1 MKKFACLFV
10 VSTLWALGAGLAPQN
25 VFKNGDGTPCGP
37 EGDAKP
43 EKLKALNRDKNRF
56 ATPSV
61 DDIDSDVTLA
71 AMLSP
76 GEDEGRFDQTK
87 AARIVGFVVK
97 VKAGGQESC
106 NCHASDPND
115 RDTHIE
121 LALSPDAP
129 RNQRVVVEVTPR
141 TRAIRA
147 ERGNSEDKPSD
158 WKTDTLLSHSDT
170 GILGRWIEVTGWL
183 MFDFEH
189 TAIAENTSP
198 GNQNNVR
205 ATCWELH
212 PVTQI
217 KVLGGAPDTTP
228 LLAPSTLRALQSA
241 HAQHV
246 RRDPERQK
254 KIADRNKANQ
264 EVVKEDE
271 KSEHP

>member
-1 MKKFACLFV
+1 MKKLACVIV
-10 VSTLWALGAGLAPQN
+10 VSSLLALGAGLASQDT
-25 VFKNGDGTPCGP
+25 FKNSDGTPCGP
-37 EGDAKP
+37 EGDAKNDR
-43 EKLKALNRDKNRF
+43 LKALNKDKNRF
-56 ATPSV
+56 TSPSV
-61 DDIDSDVTLA
+61 DDIDTDVTLA

-97 VKAGGQESC
+97 VKSGGAESC
-106 NCHASDPND
+106 NCHASHPED

-147 ERGNSEDKPSD
+147 KKGDRETKPSD
-158 WKTDTLLSHSDT
+158 WKTNTLLSHSND
-170 GILGRWIEVTGWL
+170 GILGKWIEVTGWL
-183 MFDFEH
+183 LFDLEH
-189 TAIAENTSP
+189 TPIAENTTP
-198 GNQNNVR
+198 GNPNNVR

-212 PVTQI
+212 PVTEI
-217 KVLGGAPDTTP
+217 TILDAAPETTP
-228 LLAPSTLRALQSA
+228 TLEPATLRALQGA

-254 KIADRNKANQ
+254 KIDERNKANH
-264 EVVKEDE
+264 EAVKDDE